1 MSFFVFTVVVGKDK
15 TGSKNGG
22 MEGFY

>member
-1 MSFFVFTVVVGKDK
+1 MSFFVFIVVVGKDK